1 MNEENSQF
9 AKSASKFSKIEHNHI
24 MWIHISVSKPQKLAI
39 IQDQAK
45 TDNKTLWLAKR
56 TQNMAQQQN
65 FDNLHAAIQTG
76 EGVLFSKIDQ
86 GGQVPVNIQ
95 MHTRETMPRA
105 TVKIVEEL

>member
-1 MNEENSQF
+1 
-9 AKSASKFSKIEHNHI
+9 
-24 MWIHISVSKPQKLAI
+24 
-39 IQDQAK
+39 
-45 TDNKTLWLAKR
+45 
-56 TQNMAQQQN
+56 MAQQQN